1 VDCHLDPKALG
12 LGEGALAWNA
22 KSRDIKLSTL
32 YDSPA
37 AGLKIPFPL
46 DAVVNT
52 RGEILQGTSHK
63 LARGFNAEELKKI
76 VSIAPCLPCHD
87 RYDDPV
93 WSKPGPYKETPS
105 CLKALEKMK
114 GN

>member
-1 VDCHLDPKALG
+1 
-12 LGEGALAWNA
+12 
-22 KSRDIKLSTL
+22 
-32 YDSPA
+32 
-37 AGLKIPFPL
+37 
-46 DAVVNT
+46 VNT

-93 WSKPGPYKETPS
+93 WSKPGPYKETPK
-105 CLKALEKMK
+105 CLEALEKMK